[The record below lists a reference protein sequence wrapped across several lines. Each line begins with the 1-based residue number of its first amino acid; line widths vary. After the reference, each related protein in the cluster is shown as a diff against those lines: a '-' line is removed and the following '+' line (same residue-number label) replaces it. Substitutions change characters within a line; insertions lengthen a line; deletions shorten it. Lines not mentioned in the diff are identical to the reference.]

1 MVSGKCGLV
10 AAPSH
15 EIRHWTAIRHKGM
28 ILVFGKTGQVAQ
40 ELQKFNGVLALD
52 RTRADLTDLSACAK
66 AIFNYKPRA
75 VINAAAYTAVDM
87 AEDEED
93 LSKRLATVLDEIRE
107 VMEKRKTRIESLRQE
122 IADIERDN
130 EELEKTIADLLA
142 TFN

>member
-1 MVSGKCGLV
+1 MDGRK
-10 AAPSH
+10 
-15 EIRHWTAIRHKGM
+15 
-28 ILVFGKTGQVAQ
+28 
-40 ELQKFNGVLALD
+40 N
-52 RTRADLTDLSACAK
+52 
-66 AIFNYKPRA
+66 
-75 VINAAAYTAVDM
+75 M

>member
-1 MVSGKCGLV
+1 
-10 AAPSH
+10 
-15 EIRHWTAIRHKGM
+15 
-28 ILVFGKTGQVAQ
+28 
-40 ELQKFNGVLALD
+40 
-52 RTRADLTDLSACAK
+52 
-66 AIFNYKPRA
+66 
-75 VINAAAYTAVDM
+75 M

-93 LSKRLATVLDEIRE
+93 LSKRLAMVLDEIRE

>member
-1 MVSGKCGLV
+1 M
-10 AAPSH
+10 
-15 EIRHWTAIRHKGM
+15 
-28 ILVFGKTGQVAQ
+28 
-40 ELQKFNGVLALD
+40 NG
-52 RTRADLTDLSACAK
+52 RK
-66 AIFNYKPRA
+66 N
-75 VINAAAYTAVDM
+75 M

-107 VMEKRKTRIESLRQE
+107 VMEKRKTRIQSLRQE

>member
-1 MVSGKCGLV
+1 
-10 AAPSH
+10 
-15 EIRHWTAIRHKGM
+15 
-28 ILVFGKTGQVAQ
+28 
-40 ELQKFNGVLALD
+40 
-52 RTRADLTDLSACAK
+52 
-66 AIFNYKPRA
+66 
-75 VINAAAYTAVDM
+75 M

-93 LSKRLATVLDEIRE
+93 LNKRLATVLDEIRE

>member
-1 MVSGKCGLV
+1 M
-10 AAPSH
+10 
-15 EIRHWTAIRHKGM
+15 
-28 ILVFGKTGQVAQ
+28 
-40 ELQKFNGVLALD
+40 NGRV
-52 RTRADLTDLSACAK
+52 
-66 AIFNYKPRA
+66 N
-75 VINAAAYTAVDM
+75 M

-93 LSKRLATVLDEIRE
+93 LSNRLATVLDEIRE

>member
-1 MVSGKCGLV
+1 
-10 AAPSH
+10 
-15 EIRHWTAIRHKGM
+15 
-28 ILVFGKTGQVAQ
+28 
-40 ELQKFNGVLALD
+40 
-52 RTRADLTDLSACAK
+52 
-66 AIFNYKPRA
+66 
-75 VINAAAYTAVDM
+75 M

-107 VMEKRKTRIESLRQE
+107 VMEKRKARIESLRQE

>member
-1 MVSGKCGLV
+1 
-10 AAPSH
+10 
-15 EIRHWTAIRHKGM
+15 
-28 ILVFGKTGQVAQ
+28 
-40 ELQKFNGVLALD
+40 
-52 RTRADLTDLSACAK
+52 
-66 AIFNYKPRA
+66 
-75 VINAAAYTAVDM
+75 M

-107 VMEKRKTRIESLRQE
+107 VMEKRKTRIELLRQE

>member
-1 MVSGKCGLV
+1 MKKFASRRVKRRAFCSYNDRD
-10 AAPSH
+10 AAS
-15 EIRHWTAIRHKGM
+15 IIK
-28 ILVFGKTGQVAQ
+28 IGQ
-40 ELQKFNGVLALD
+40 N
-52 RTRADLTDLSACAK
+52 
-66 AIFNYKPRA
+66 RA
-75 VINAAAYTAVDM
+75 VLGIYLFRYFQAEFCQNYVAKSIDAVNDRKNM

-93 LSKRLATVLDEIRE
+93 LSKRLAKVLDEIRE

>member
-1 MVSGKCGLV
+1 MASIIK
-10 AAPSH
+10 
-15 EIRHWTAIRHKGM
+15 I
-28 ILVFGKTGQVAQ
+28 GQ
-40 ELQKFNGVLALD
+40 K
-52 RTRADLTDLSACAK
+52 
-66 AIFNYKPRA
+66 RA
-75 VINAAAYTAVDM
+75 VLGKYPLIHLQAEFCPNYDAESIDAVNGRKNM

>member
-1 MVSGKCGLV
+1 
-10 AAPSH
+10 
-15 EIRHWTAIRHKGM
+15 
-28 ILVFGKTGQVAQ
+28 
-40 ELQKFNGVLALD
+40 
-52 RTRADLTDLSACAK
+52 
-66 AIFNYKPRA
+66 
-75 VINAAAYTAVDM
+75 M

-107 VMEKRKTRIESLRQE
+107 VMEKRKTRIEGLRQE

>member
-1 MVSGKCGLV
+1 MASIIKV
-10 AAPSH
+10 
-15 EIRHWTAIRHKGM
+15 
-28 ILVFGKTGQVAQ
+28 GQ
-40 ELQKFNGVLALD
+40 K
-52 RTRADLTDLSACAK
+52 
-66 AIFNYKPRA
+66 RA
-75 VINAAAYTAVDM
+75 VLGKYPAIYQEAKFCRNYDAESIDAMNGRKNM

>member
-1 MVSGKCGLV
+1 M
-10 AAPSH
+10 
-15 EIRHWTAIRHKGM
+15 
-28 ILVFGKTGQVAQ
+28 
-40 ELQKFNGVLALD
+40 NG
-52 RTRADLTDLSACAK
+52 RK
-66 AIFNYKPRA
+66 N
-75 VINAAAYTAVDM
+75 M